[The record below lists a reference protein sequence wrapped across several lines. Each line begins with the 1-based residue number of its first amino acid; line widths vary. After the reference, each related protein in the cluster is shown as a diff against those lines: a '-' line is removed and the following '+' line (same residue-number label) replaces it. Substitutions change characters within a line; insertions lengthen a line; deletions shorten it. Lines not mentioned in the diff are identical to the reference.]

1 MKIILHAEPGHFLSP
16 SNHTTDHQVI
26 IVGREGVVRCPDAF
40 LGNPQVNITW
50 RKNPGLVLLVEG
62 NEFTFRDIGRE
73 LVIRDVTTSH
83 AGNYTC
89 YLNKVECAASKNRS
103 INVSVVEGV
112 GELSNCPSRSRL
124 STTALEYVVRV
135 MVESNRCG
143 N

>member
-1 MKIILHAEPGHFLSP
+1 MKIILHPEPGHFLSP
-16 SNHTTDHQVI
+16 SNHTTDRQVI

-89 YLNKVECAASKNRS
+89 YLNKARCVSHEDSEQPEQRS

-112 GELSNCPSRSRL
+112 GESSICRVDLDYPQL
-124 STTALEYVVRV
+124 HWSTL
-135 MVESNRCG
+135 
-143 N
+143 